1 MDQPEQ
7 NAQAAAAEGIAEEDV
22 EDSSSNVAA
31 EPGQQ
36 IPGALAQLTAC
47 YREISDGDDDD
58 DASADAERY
67 QLNIVTQIRY

>member
-1 MDQPEQ
+1 M
-7 NAQAAAAEGIAEEDV
+7 QAAAAEGTAEEDV

-47 YREISDGDDDD
+47 YREISDGDDD
-58 DASADAERY
+58 ADAERY
-67 QLNIVTQIRY
+67 QLNIGTHIHYRSHFLTNN